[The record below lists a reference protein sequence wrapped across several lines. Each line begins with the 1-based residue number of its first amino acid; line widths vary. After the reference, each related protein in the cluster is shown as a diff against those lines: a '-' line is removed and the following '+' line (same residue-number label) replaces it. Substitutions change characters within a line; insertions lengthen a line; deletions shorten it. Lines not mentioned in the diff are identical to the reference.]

1 MWNIVTDN
9 PVLPHIVWQSYAM
22 RVMWLVVVCML
33 WLRCTSMLGSRFQR
47 AALLLWI
54 VWFMLPGSYSP
65 AYWLGLAF
73 MVPSGMTVAWSLTW
87 LHARWLQSGVDP
99 ARSHPTK
106 PLGMQRAESGMLVL
120 GLLLGWFL
128 LADMLAWLPFSGTV
142 YAWGFSFW
150 AVLIVLP
157 IAVLPWLIW
166 GSQILISHSRGVS
179 PLALP
184 LLVLTAFVFTRL
196 PSGNVWDALLDPWL
210 WIVLHGM
217 ALHRILLA
225 VRKKRNP
232 L

>member
-1 MWNIVTDN
+1 MWNLVTDN
-9 PVLPHIVWQSYAM
+9 PVLPHVIWQSYAM
-22 RVMWLVVVCML
+22 RVMWLVVVYML
-33 WLRCTSMLGSRFQR
+33 WLRCTSMLGPRLQR
-47 AALLLWI
+47 MALLLWV
-54 VWFMLPGSYSP
+54 VWFMLPGAYSP

-73 MVPSGMTVAWSLTW
+73 MAPSGMTAALSLGW
-87 LHARWLQSGVDP
+87 LYARWLQTVVDP
-99 ARSHPTK
+99 TQNQYVK
-106 PLGMQRAESGMLVL
+106 PRATERVESVMLVL
-120 GLLLGWFL
+120 GLLLGWL
-128 LADMLAWLPFSGTV
+128 LMADMLAWLPFSGTV

-150 AVLIVLP
+150 AVLVVLP
-157 IAVLPWLIW
+157 IAVLPWFIW
-166 GSQILISHSRGVS
+166 GSRLFIPQASGVS

-217 ALHRILLA
+217 ALHRLLLG